1 MVTHTKRNLSIYLFV
16 ISFIVVFGLW
26 INNKSGLCYSLAY
39 FVKVFTT
46 SFFIVLILTP
56 LAEIISR
63 KVKALDMP
71 SERKIHKEPMPLL
84 GGVAI
89 YLGFLSIIFFLNP
102 LSEQMKSI
110 LIGGTIIFAIG
121 TIDDIHPISSKVR
134 LFGQLAASLIIISS
148 GLVVSFMPDTPWGYL
163 VGAIITI
170 IWILGIINALNFADG
185 VDGLGTGIAIIAGLF
200 FFLITFHLQGYSLAL
215 ASAILVGCG
224 CGFLFHNFKP
234 ATIYLGDGG
243 STFFGFLLASF
254 ALYGG
259 WSSKGP
265 VIALGI
271 PVLILGVLIFDMCY
285 ITMSRIRNGK
295 VTNIKEWLDY
305 TGKDH
310 FHHRLIQL
318 GFSERQTVLFI
329 YFACIISGLS
339 ALTLEHTYNWFYVA
353 VLVLQSVL
361 IFIIISLL
369 MIVGRR
375 LKNQSE

>member
-1 MVTHTKRNLSIYLFV
+1 MNVSAPSLYLTNEN
-16 ISFIVVFGLW
+16 G
-26 INNKSGLCYSLAY
+26 
-39 FVKVFTT
+39 
-46 SFFIVLILTP
+46 
-56 LAEIISR
+56 
-63 KVKALDMP
+63 
-71 SERKIHKEPMPLL
+71 
-84 GGVAI
+84 
-89 YLGFLSIIFFLNP
+89 
-102 LSEQMKSI
+102 
-110 LIGGTIIFAIG
+110 
-121 TIDDIHPISSKVR
+121 
-134 LFGQLAASLIIISS
+134 
-148 GLVVSFMPDTPWGYL
+148 
-163 VGAIITI
+163 
-170 IWILGIINALNFADG
+170 
-185 VDGLGTGIAIIAGLF
+185 
-200 FFLITFHLQGYSLAL
+200 
-215 ASAILVGCG
+215 
-224 CGFLFHNFKP
+224 LFHNFKP